1 MALKVRSLFSERN
14 DRWEV
19 KVIGE
24 VDIDSAEELKLKLVD
39 LLSEKNRSVIIN
51 AEDMEYID
59 STGLGML
66 IGIVKRLKAESNDLI
81 IVNPKPGILKLLTIT
96 GLDKVFSVREE

>member
-14 DRWEV
+14 GRWEV

-24 VDIDSAEELKLKLVD
+24 VDIDSADELKLKLVD
-39 LLSEKNRSVIIN
+39 LLMEKNRSVFIN
-51 AEDMEYID
+51 AEDMDYID

-66 IGIVKRLKAESNDLI
+66 IGIVKRLKAEDNDLI

-96 GLDKVFSVREE
+96 GLDKVFTVREE

>member
-24 VDIDSAEELKLKLVD
+24 VDIDSAEELKFKLVD
-39 LLSEKNRSVIIN
+39 LLSEKNRSIIIN
-51 AEDMEYID
+51 AQDMDYID

-66 IGIVKRLKAESNDLI
+66 IGIVKRLKSEDNDLI
-81 IVNPKPGILKLLTIT
+81 IASPKPGIMKLLTIT
-96 GLDKVFSVREE
+96 GLDKVFTVREE

>member
-24 VDIDSAEELKLKLVD
+24 VDIDSAEELKVKLID
-39 LLSEKNRSVIIN
+39 LLNEKNRSIFIN

-66 IGIVKRLKAESNDLI
+66 IGIVKRLKAEDNDLI
-81 IVNPKPGILKLLTIT
+81 IVNPRPGITKLLGIT
-96 GLDKVFSVREE
+96 GLDKVFLVREE